1 MSSRTACSL
10 ASAPGGAAVARPTSA
25 AAARCPS
32 RRRWTTPAVSSSTR
46 TQRREGQLGWR
57 RRRRRLRQRLRAR
70 REPVLEDS
78 GNVCGC
84 YCPVKRSQFAEA
96 AGCLIGGVHGPR
108 HTVGETETMPVPGEY
123 SVNTRSRRRTTHVSS
138 STKKSGTVSC
148 TSIPSR

>member
-1 MSSRTACSL
+1 MSSRTARSL
-10 ASAPGGAAVARPTSA
+10 ASAPGGAAAARPTSA
-25 AAARCPS
+25 VAARCPP

-46 TQRREGQLGWR
+46 TQRREGQPGW

-96 AGCLIGGVHGPR
+96 AGCLIWGVHGPG
-108 HTVGETETMPVPGEY
+108 HTVGEMETMPVPGEY

>member
-46 TQRREGQLGWR
+46 TQRREGQPGW

-84 YCPVKRSQFAEA
+84 YCPVKRSHFAEA
-96 AGCLIGGVHGPR
+96 AGCLIGGVHGPG
-108 HTVGETETMPVPGEY
+108 HTVGEMETMPVPGEY